1 MMPSASKLVVEVP
14 ERASQEGRQGAGSGG
29 RGIWEA
35 EVERATL
42 HGWVPQEQTLR

>member
-29 RGIWEA
+29 R
-35 EVERATL
+35 
-42 HGWVPQEQTLR
+42 LRWKELLSMAGFPRSRP